1 MQLSVLIPDVS
12 PVIPPK
18 PIPVMLD
25 VMLEDILS
33 ILDLRTIDILA

>member
-1 MQLSVLIPDVS
+1 MQLSVLMPDVS

-33 ILDLRTIDILA
+33 ILERLTIDILA